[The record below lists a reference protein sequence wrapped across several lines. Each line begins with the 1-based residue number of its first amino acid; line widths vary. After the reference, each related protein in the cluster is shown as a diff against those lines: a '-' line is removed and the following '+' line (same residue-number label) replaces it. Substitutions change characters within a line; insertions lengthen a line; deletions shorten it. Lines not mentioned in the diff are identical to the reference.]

1 MEYEESVSV
10 LSEFSSDLNTRAF
23 KSTDY
28 FISETRWNLD
38 IVIPCY
44 NVEKRPRRMH
54 KPSNLLQLPI
64 NCYKGRLNWLNLSI
78 VEEYVDQSNVLIIHQ
93 ENKGFSGARNTG
105 LDLSNSAYIM
115 FVDSGDFLPDGAIQV
130 LMSVAKLND
139 AEVVRGR
146 VFLCW

>member
-1 MEYEESVSV
+1 M
-10 LSEFSSDLNTRAF
+10 
-23 KSTDY
+23 
-28 FISETRWNLD
+28 
-38 IVIPCY
+38 
-44 NVEKRPRRMH
+44 
-54 KPSNLLQLPI
+54 
-64 NCYKGRLNWLNLSI
+64 

-146 VFLCW
+146 VFLC